1 MASIWR
7 EKNGEETRRP
17 QLAGDM
23 ETEAA
28 IIGGGLTGV
37 LLAYRLRERGI
48 ACCVLE
54 ADAVG
59 SGTTGGSTG
68 KVTAQHG
75 LIYAKLLSE
84 FGRTKAKEYAQCNAA
99 AVEEYAYL
107 VEKEG
112 IACDFTR
119 CSAYVYSRDGMA
131 ALRDEAEA
139 ARRLGLNAVLSEV
152 TKLPFP
158 VDGALCFPDQA
169 RFDPLAFAR
178 GLAKRAEE
186 MGAAIFEQTR
196 VTGVENM
203 CVLTAE
209 GTVQAKHV
217 VFACHYPIINIPGYY
232 FLRMSQQRSFA
243 IALRGAPPLSGAYID
258 AQQGALSFRG
268 ARFQN
273 ADALILAA
281 YDVRSGKNT
290 AGGKYRELLSIAR
303 KFYPE
308 CELIAQ
314 WSAQDCRTADEVPY
328 IGRYSAET
336 PNWYVATGFNKWG
349 ITNAMVAAAR
359 IAAMIAGE
367 AVEEDSIYD
376 PQRFKLLPSMKNLAG
391 DAGNTIVGLAKEA
404 FSLPE
409 ETLSALP
416 RGEGSIVEHEGEKYA
431 VYRDESGEAHI
442 LSSRCPHLGC
452 RLEWNPDD
460 RTWECPCHGSRFSI
474 NGEILSEPT
483 VRELERKA

>member
-1 MASIWR
+1 M
-7 EKNGEETRRP
+7 
-17 QLAGDM
+17 
-23 ETEAA
+23 
-28 IIGGGLTGV
+28 

-84 FGRTKAKEYAQCNAA
+84 FGRTKAKEYAQSNAA

-186 MGAAIFEQTR
+186 MGATIFEQTR
-196 VTGVENM
+196 VTGVEDM
-203 CVLTAE
+203 RVLTAE
-209 GTVQAKHV
+209 GTMQAKHV

-232 FLRMSQQRSFA
+232 FLRMSQQRPLP
-243 IALRGAPPLSGAYID
+243 LRCAAH
-258 AQQGALSFRG
+258 R
-268 ARFQN
+268 RFQ
-273 ADALILAA
+273 ARISMRSRGRFLFAA
-281 YDVRSGKNT
+281 HAFRMRMRSSLQPMMCAAEKNT
-290 AGGKYRELLSIAR
+290 AGGKYRELLCVAR

-328 IGRYSAET
+328 IR
-336 PNWYVATGFNKWG
+336 PV
-349 ITNAMVAAAR
+349 
-359 IAAMIAGE
+359 
-367 AVEEDSIYD
+367 
-376 PQRFKLLPSMKNLAG
+376 
-391 DAGNTIVGLAKEA
+391 
-404 FSLPE
+404 
-409 ETLSALP
+409 
-416 RGEGSIVEHEGEKYA
+416 
-431 VYRDESGEAHI
+431 
-442 LSSRCPHLGC
+442 
-452 RLEWNPDD
+452 
-460 RTWECPCHGSRFSI
+460 
-474 NGEILSEPT
+474 
-483 VRELERKA
+483 

>member
-17 QLAGDM
+17 QLTGDM
-23 ETEAA
+23 ETETA

-84 FGRTKAKEYAQCNAA
+84 FGRTKAKEYAQSNAA

-186 MGAAIFEQTR
+186 MGATIFEQTR
-196 VTGVENM
+196 VTGVEDM
-203 CVLTAE
+203 RVLTAE
-209 GTVQAKHV
+209 GTMQAKHV
-217 VFACHYPIINIPGYY
+217 VFACHYPIINIPGY
-232 FLRMSQQRSFA
+232 
-243 IALRGAPPLSGAYID
+243 
-258 AQQGALSFRG
+258 
-268 ARFQN
+268 
-273 ADALILAA
+273 
-281 YDVRSGKNT
+281 
-290 AGGKYRELLSIAR
+290 
-303 KFYPE
+303 
-308 CELIAQ
+308 
-314 WSAQDCRTADEVPY
+314 
-328 IGRYSAET
+328 
-336 PNWYVATGFNKWG
+336 
-349 ITNAMVAAAR
+349 
-359 IAAMIAGE
+359 
-367 AVEEDSIYD
+367 
-376 PQRFKLLPSMKNLAG
+376 
-391 DAGNTIVGLAKEA
+391 
-404 FSLPE
+404 
-409 ETLSALP
+409 
-416 RGEGSIVEHEGEKYA
+416 
-431 VYRDESGEAHI
+431 
-442 LSSRCPHLGC
+442 
-452 RLEWNPDD
+452 
-460 RTWECPCHGSRFSI
+460 
-474 NGEILSEPT
+474 
-483 VRELERKA
+483 

>member
-17 QLAGDM
+17 QLTGDM
-23 ETEAA
+23 ETETA

-75 LIYAKLLSE
+75 LLYAKLFSE
-84 FGRTKAKEYAQCNAA
+84 FGRTKAKEYAQSNAA

-178 GLAKRAEE
+178 GLAKRAEK
-186 MGAAIFEQTR
+186 MGATIFEQTR
-196 VTGVENM
+196 VTGVEDM
-203 CVLTAE
+203 RVLTAE
-209 GTVQAKHV
+209 GTMQAKHV

-268 ARFQN
+268 ARFQD

-281 YDVRSGKNT
+281 YDVRSGKIPPVESTGSCFVLRAN
-290 AGGKYRELLSIAR
+290 SIR
-303 KFYPE
+303 
-308 CELIAQ
+308 
-314 WSAQDCRTADEVPY
+314 SA
-328 IGRYSAET
+328 SSL
-336 PNWYVATGFNKWG
+336 PNGLH
-349 ITNAMVAAAR
+349 R
-359 IAAMIAGE
+359 IAARRTKCLI
-367 AVEEDSIYD
+367 
-376 PQRFKLLPSMKNLAG
+376 
-391 DAGNTIVGLAKEA
+391 
-404 FSLPE
+404 
-409 ETLSALP
+409 SA
-416 RGEGSIVEHEGEKYA
+416 SIVRKPQTGMLQQ
-431 VYRDESGEAHI
+431 G
-442 LSSRCPHLGC
+442 
-452 RLEWNPDD
+452 
-460 RTWECPCHGSRFSI
+460 SI
-474 NGEILSEPT
+474 NGALQMQWLQ
-483 VRELERKA
+483 RRALRQ